1 MVCLLWTKVVRI
13 PCYVGEIYGRPT
25 VSLILLVNYHFA
37 TYRSLVGLYIS
48 EIKCQLIGL
57 SHLTI
62 YYHHHHCRRRHH
74 QDIWFMLIFKHSWL
88 CQLIKLTLS
97 IDRSRG

>member
-1 MVCLLWTKVVRI
+1 MFALDKRKNSLLRWR
-13 PCYVGEIYGRPT
+13 YGRPT

-37 TYRSLVGLYIS
+37 THRSLVGLYIY

-62 YYHHHHCRRRHH
+62 YYHHHHCRRHH
-74 QDIWFMLIFKHSWL
+74 QDMVHVNF
-88 CQLIKLTLS
+88 QT
-97 IDRSRG
+97 

>member
-74 QDIWFMLIFKHSWL
+74 QDKYR
-88 CQLIKLTLS
+88 S
-97 IDRSRG
+97 IERVILMDFISSFTIDEKNR